1 MRLDEANFVND
12 ADNVYYLDDDLDS
25 AMNTVDEMHV
35 PSDEEYG
42 KMLTEDNDD
51 VVSSNLFIVMR

>member
-1 MRLDEANFVND
+1 MND

-25 AMNTVDEMHV
+25 AMNTVDETKI

-42 KMLTEDNDD
+42 KMLTED
-51 VVSSNLFIVMR
+51 